1 MWAHKDWKGLHF
13 PGDMATSDSLSVYAT
28 WCTAVEGN
36 TTFYA
41 TPSAET
47 ITKWRD
53 QSPESFRFCFKLPRL
68 ITHDRRLRDC
78 DAELASFLRAIDP
91 LGPRLGPLQ
100 IQLPA
105 SFDDAAVLIQFLD
118 RLPLGYEWAVE
129 VRHNSFFDGGA
140 AERPLN
146 DSLAERGIN
155 RVIFDSRPVFS
166 GPCETEGEID
176 AFKSKPLLRVRPVA
190 TGRHPIVRFIGLT
203 DEAATEQWWQQWLPK
218 LADWLEAGL
227 EPYFFVHTPDNKS
240 SPVLNRRLHE
250 AVQARVASLTP
261 LPEPLTAGEQLG
273 LWPN

>member
-1 MWAHKDWKGLHF
+1 MWAHKEWKGLHF
-13 PGDMATSDSLSVYAT
+13 PAEMAASDSLSVYST

-41 TPSAET
+41 TPSTGT
-47 ITKWRD
+47 IAKWRD
-53 QSPESFRFCFKLPRL
+53 QSPESFRFCFKLPRT

-78 DAELASFLRAIDP
+78 DAELASFLRTIDP

-105 SFDDAAVLIQFLD
+105 SFSDSGVLLRFLD
-118 RLPLGYEWAVE
+118 QLPLGYEWAVE
-129 VRHNSFFDGGA
+129 LRHESFFEGGL

-166 GPCETEGEID
+166 GPRTTKAEID
-176 AFKSKPLLRVRPVA
+176 AFESKPQLPVRPIA

-203 DEAATEQWWQQWLPK
+203 DEAATERWWQQWLPK
-218 LADWLEAGL
+218 LASWLEAGL
-227 EPYFFVHTPDNKS
+227 EPYFFVHTPDNTA
-240 SPVLNRRLHE
+240 SPVLNRRLHAAVRASVPSLE
-250 AVQARVASLTP
+250 A
-261 LPEPLTAGEQLG
+261 LPEPITADEQLG
-273 LWPN
+273 LWRD